1 LPNPIKGFPA
11 VTNKTLDKSYERPT
25 LKVLG
30 TLHELTLAE
39 CVDKTWGSADGHTM
53 MGVSIRCS
61 SA

>member
-1 LPNPIKGFPA
+1 M
-11 VTNKTLDKSYERPT
+11 TNKIAVEKSYERPT

-30 TLHELTLAE
+30 TLHELTLAT